1 MTGDLQLHTMSTSGN
16 DLALVLGRGSTDTTT
31 PDKRRQFYVARD
43 GSNRLWPAILL
54 ARNVLRTPLPEPL
67 VSVLCEDLLFEMAKS
82 TQLGGT
88 RNPCVVSAN
97 IVGLL
102 HNNTAL
108 VLERAMAIV
117 DEVPAG
123 CLDLDV
129 LVACTVIS
137 NLMWST
143 GSLNDS
149 IEWGQ
154 RAVIIAESAPPS
166 PWTPYP
172 LLSYA
177 SKLADDGRFA
187 LAESLLSRVDK
198 LVRADHEPF
207 AATACAGVISSR
219 IRLQQGRFQEAE
231 REINNALVLAASSG
245 NQWIEPFAAGVA
257 ALVRLRAGEVG
268 AAANHVWRS
277 RAEAAE
283 FGTVFPSIR
292 SDWSEFRI
300 ACAQLGFERAKTL
313 AATRLPLLL
322 TSRQLFIEEA
332 GAAPWLVQSA
342 LDHADIALATVV
354 LDAVEELAARNPDW
368 HTIRHSAIHARALI
382 GRDELKLRDAANS
395 YADPWASALAHE
407 HLGQLRQKMYGAQ
420 HRLTGISIATA
431 SRRYREA
438 GAAQYAELMLG
449 RHEGVSPVTVESQFA
464 EEWAALTDAQR
475 TISLYVSQGMT
486 NAQIARKLQLSTHTV
501 NYHLRKVF
509 EKFGICSRV
518 ELARIAATQL

>member
-16 DLALVLGRGSTDTTT
+16 DLALVLGRESTDTTT

-207 AATACAGVISSR
+207 AATACAGVI
-219 IRLQQGRFQEAE
+219 F
-231 REINNALVLAASSG
+231 
-245 NQWIEPFAAGVA
+245 EPDS
-257 ALVRLRAGEVG
+257 L
-268 AAANHVWRS
+268 
-277 RAEAAE
+277 
-283 FGTVFPSIR
+283 
-292 SDWSEFRI
+292 
-300 ACAQLGFERAKTL
+300 
-313 AATRLPLLL
+313 ATR
-322 TSRQLFIEEA
+322 
-332 GAAPWLVQSA
+332 
-342 LDHADIALATVV
+342 
-354 LDAVEELAARNPDW
+354 
-368 HTIRHSAIHARALI
+368 
-382 GRDELKLRDAANS
+382 
-395 YADPWASALAHE
+395 
-407 HLGQLRQKMYGAQ
+407 
-420 HRLTGISIATA
+420 
-431 SRRYREA
+431 
-438 GAAQYAELMLG
+438 
-449 RHEGVSPVTVESQFA
+449 
-464 EEWAALTDAQR
+464 
-475 TISLYVSQGMT
+475 
-486 NAQIARKLQLSTHTV
+486 
-501 NYHLRKVF
+501 KVP
-509 EKFGICSRV
+509 GS
-518 ELARIAATQL
+518 